1 MINEADLEEWCD
13 EQLPELYD
21 VGMFDNEDTHDDV
34 WEAFNQLA
42 DETYLEFIEDEEEQ
56 EEMRNALLEAAE
68 EWFKGHHAAMIDTME
83 PPLFSVISELLNK
96 PQVAQHTADWYAQRR
111 NRLTA
116 SEFSQILDGRRG
128 ALLRSKLDTSSGDRP
143 SQAPVALAQEDG
155 EMVATSWGHRFEP
168 IVRRIYELEIA
179 GLDTVCDTMGRL
191 THKTVPWLS
200 ASPDGLVTKGPLAG
214 RLVEIKAPKTR
225 QPGKF
230 VPHEYYVQMQVQ
242 MEVCDLDAV
251 DFIEAQFKQRPGG
264 VETDQD
270 RIDLD
275 VAPWKGVINVY
286 GDFDD
291 PTTWRYVYSEPVEDL
306 EDVEMP
312 EEPADQKPLLE
323 STVWW
328 LSGWYPRTVLRS
340 PEWWGSVGW
349 PAAELF
355 WAQVQSGR
363 EAATADDTITMV
375 DSADVGGWLGSK

>member
-13 EQLPELYD
+13 EHLVDLYD
-21 VGMFDNEDTHDDV
+21 VAMFDNEDTHDDV
-34 WEAFNQLA
+34 WDAFNQIA
-42 DETYLEFIEDEEEQ
+42 EETYLDFIEDEAEQ
-56 EEMRNALLEAAE
+56 EELRDALREAAE
-68 EWFKGHHAAMIDTME
+68 EWFKGHHASMIDAVDQVS
-83 PPLFSVISELLNK
+83 PDIIADLQNK

-128 ALLRSKLDTSSGDRP
+128 ALLRSKLDTATGDRP

-191 THKTVPWLS
+191 THKTIPWLS

-214 RLVEIKAPKTR
+214 HLVEIKAPKTR
-225 QPGKF
+225 QPGVF

-264 VETDQD
+264 VESDQD
-270 RIDLD
+270 RIDLE
-275 VAPWKGVINVY
+275 VAPWKGVIHVY

-291 PTTWRYVYSEPVEDL
+291 QTTWRYVYSEPVEDL

-312 EEPADQKPLLE
+312 EETADQKPLLE
-323 STVWW
+323 SSVWW
-328 LSGWYPRTVLRS
+328 LSGWYPRTVLRNS
-340 PEWWGSVGW
+340 DWWASVGW

-363 EAATADDTITMV
+363 EATVSGSVIEMV
-375 DSADVGGWLGSK
+375 EPDASGWLGSK